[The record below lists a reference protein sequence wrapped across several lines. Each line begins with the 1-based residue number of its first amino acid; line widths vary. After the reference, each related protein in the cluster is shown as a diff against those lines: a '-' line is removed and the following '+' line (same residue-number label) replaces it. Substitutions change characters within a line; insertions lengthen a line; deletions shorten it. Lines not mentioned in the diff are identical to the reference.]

1 MQSLGA
7 ELKDRFMV
15 IKTKAFVLINT
26 DAGLEKLVHEEI
38 KSLEG
43 VQAVY
48 DLYGEYDLMAVVE
61 QDTDKDVAE
70 VVSWE
75 LRKIKG
81 IRSTNTMVVAK

>member
-1 MQSLGA
+1 
-7 ELKDRFMV
+7 MV

>member
-1 MQSLGA
+1 MA
-7 ELKDRFMV
+7 N
-15 IKTKAFVLINT
+15 TKAFVLINT

-43 VQAVY
+43 VKAVY
-48 DLYGEYDLMAVVE
+48 DLYGEYDLMAVIE
-61 QDTDKDVAE
+61 QETGKDVAE
-70 VVSWE
+70 VISWE

>member
-1 MQSLGA
+1 MA
-7 ELKDRFMV
+7 
-15 IKTKAFVLINT
+15 KTKAFVLINT

-38 KSLEG
+38 RSLEG
-43 VQAVY
+43 VKAVY
-48 DLYGEYDLMAVVE
+48 DLYGEYDLMAVIE
-61 QDTDKDVAE
+61 QETGKDVAE

>member
-1 MQSLGA
+1 MT
-7 ELKDRFMV
+7 
-15 IKTKAFVLINT
+15 KTKAFVLIST

-38 KSLEG
+38 KSLDG
-43 VQAVY
+43 VKAVY
-48 DLYGEYDLMAVVE
+48 DLYGEYDLMAIVE
-61 QDTDKDVAE
+61 QDTDGDVAE

>member
-15 IKTKAFVLINT
+15 VKTKAFVLINT

-81 IRSTNTMVVAK
+81 IKSTNTMVVAK

>member
-1 MQSLGA
+1 MT
-7 ELKDRFMV
+7 
-15 IKTKAFVLINT
+15 KTKAFVLINT

-43 VQAVY
+43 VNAVY

-61 QDTDKDVAE
+61 QDTDNDVAE

-75 LRKIKG
+75 LRKIRG
-81 IRSTNTMVVAK
+81 IRSTNTMVVIK

>member
-1 MQSLGA
+1 
-7 ELKDRFMV
+7 MV

-81 IRSTNTMVVAK
+81 IRSTNTMVVVK

>member
-1 MQSLGA
+1 MT
-7 ELKDRFMV
+7 
-15 IKTKAFVLINT
+15 KTKAFVLIST
-26 DAGLEKLVHEEI
+26 DSGLEKLVHEEI

-43 VQAVY
+43 VKAVY
-48 DLYGEYDLMAVVE
+48 DLYGQYDLMAVVE

-75 LRKIKG
+75 LRKVKG

>member
-1 MQSLGA
+1 
-7 ELKDRFMV
+7 V
-15 IKTKAFVLINT
+15 TKTKAFVLINT
-26 DAGLEKLVHEEI
+26 DAGLERLVHEEI
-38 KSLEG
+38 RSLDG
-43 VQAVY
+43 IQAVY

-61 QDTDKDVAE
+61 HDTDSDVTN

>member
-1 MQSLGA
+1 MT
-7 ELKDRFMV
+7 
-15 IKTKAFVLINT
+15 KTKAFVLINT
-26 DAGLEKLVHEEI
+26 DAVLEKLVHEEI

-61 QDTDKDVAE
+61 QETGKDVAE

>member
-1 MQSLGA
+1 MT
-7 ELKDRFMV
+7 
-15 IKTKAFVLINT
+15 KTKAFVLINT

-38 KSLEG
+38 KSLDG

-48 DLYGEYDLMAVVE
+48 DLYGEYDLMAILE
-61 QDTDKDVAE
+61 HDTDGNVAE
-70 VVSWE
+70 VLSWE

>member
-15 IKTKAFVLINT
+15 VKTKAFVLINT

-48 DLYGEYDLMAVVE
+48 DLYGEYDLMAIVE